1 MIVEARGRTK
11 GDCSGTDRSRRF
23 VTLLALTTA
32 ACWLSVGGLYA
43 ATPFVIEQSGIAFQP
58 KSITIKAGDTVTFL
72 NSDVF
77 GHNVY
82 SDSEDGEFDIGLQ
95 SNGSE
100 VPVIFENPGRFI
112 LQCRIHPRMRA
123 EVIVTP

>member
-1 MIVEARGRTK
+1 MAHRNRTK
-11 GDCSGTDRSRRF
+11 WSGRQNL
-23 VTLLALTTA
+23 VALLALTA
-32 ACWLSVGGLYA
+32 ATSWLAVGGLYA
-43 ATPFVIEQSGIAFQP
+43 ATPVVIEQSGIAFLP

-82 SDSEDGEFDIGLQ
+82 SDSEGGAFDIGLQ
-95 SNGSE
+95 STGAE
-100 VPVIFENPGRFI
+100 VPVTFENPGRFI

-123 EVIVTP
+123 EVIVTD